1 MAICEQARRMG
12 IEIEIIGSV
21 YFLGTNEYCNLT
33 ATVIHLMPT
42 GHKDPHPKLPNLD
55 LSKWEIRWLGF
66 YGCGIQI
73 GCIECIERHGF

>member
-1 MAICEQARRMG
+1 MG
-12 IEIEIIGSV
+12 TFEIEIIGSV

-55 LSKWEIRWLGF
+55 LSKWEIRWRFLWMWDPNRV
-66 YGCGIQI
+66 YRVYREARVLI
-73 GCIECIERHGF
+73 G